1 MEINEMTKYSIELD
15 CPPGNPRPNDLID
28 GVLEG
33 TGLDLSDFSTSHPFF
48 GHQAWIL
55 KAGPEREEKFEL
67 ARKTFKQRVS
77 DLYDANVIRYG
88 SW

>member
-1 MEINEMTKYSIELD
+1 MEINENDQIFHRAGLPSRQ
-15 CPPGNPRPNDLID
+15 PRPNDLID
-28 GVLEG
+28 AVLEG